1 MPNDGGCRPTPQPA
15 RVLVLK
21 ILLTGSAGFTGRHF
35 AELARSTG
43 HEVVP
48 LMADLSDREAL
59 QREVLATAPGAVLHL
74 AAISF
79 VGHADDNAFY
89 AVNVIG
95 TMNLLA
101 ALAQLPQAPRRV
113 LLASSANVYGNCEA
127 SPIYERQPPAPIN
140 HYAMSKLAMEHMS
153 RTYADRLSMVI
164 TRPFNYTGPGQA
176 VDFIIPKLVDH
187 FARRAPAIALGNLHV
202 EREFNDVQMVCSVY
216 LQLLQHGEPGE
227 TYNVCTGRP
236 YTLQHAIET
245 LTRITGHQ
253 MQVEVNPVFVRSN
266 EVHRLCGDPNKLQ
279 TLLALHGTVL
289 DDLPL
294 EGTLRR
300 MLEIDPTSPNL
311 KANP

>member
-1 MPNDGGCRPTPQPA
+1 M
-15 RVLVLK
+15 K
-21 ILLTGSAGFTGRHF
+21 ILLTGSDGFTGRHF
-35 AELARSTG
+35 AEMARTVG

-48 LMADLSDREAL
+48 LTADLTDPETL
-59 QREVLATAPGAVLHL
+59 QREVLATAPDAVVHL

-89 AVNVIG
+89 TVNVIG

-127 SPIYERQPPAPIN
+127 SPISESQSPAPVN

-153 RTYADRLSMVI
+153 RTYADRLPMVV

-176 VDFIIPKLVDH
+176 LNFVIPKLVDH

-202 EREFNDVQMVCSVY
+202 EREFNDVQMVCSAY
-216 LQLLQHGEPGE
+216 LQLLLHGEPGE

-236 YTLQHAIET
+236 STLQHVIDT
-245 LTRITGHQ
+245 LTRLTGHQ
-253 MQVEVNPVFVRSN
+253 MQVEVNPAFVRSN
-266 EVHRLCGDPNKLQ
+266 EVHRLCGNPNKLL
-279 TLLALHGTVL
+279 TLLARHGTVL
-289 DDLPL
+289 VDLPL

-300 MLEIDPTSPNL
+300 MLTTEIDTSSQNL